1 MIPMEKKQGFRL
13 SGRMFELGGKRVMLD
28 REVARLYGV
37 EPPALL
43 RAVRRGR
50 SRFPPGAVFQ
60 LTREEFA
67 ALRQRG
73 KVSQQQED
81 SPKLPYAFTELGV
94 FVVSNVIKNRR
105 AAEIS
110 VAFVREY
117 VGKRRQASGC
127 EKLERE
133 IQSLEAS
140 GGEGVQEIFRALA
153 ELRKGG
159 RGG

>member
-1 MIPMEKKQGFRL
+1 MDNKQGFRL

-28 REVARLYGV
+28 HEVARLYRV

-67 ALRQRG
+67 ALRRRG

-94 FVVSNVIKNRR
+94 FMVSSVIKNRR

-117 VGKRRQASGC
+117 VGKRRQASAYP
-127 EKLERE
+127 ELERK
-133 IQSLEAS
+133 IQSIEAS
-140 GGEGVQEIFRALA
+140 GGKDVQAIFKVLA
-153 ELRKGG
+153 ELRKGAG
-159 RGG
+159 EKE